1 MDTPYTEGEAAFT
14 HLTGTQ
20 IRCCYARRPA
30 GKTQG
35 LAWSLHGLGHAH
47 RLDGSTLS
55 LRLTAYDW
63 PSSRKTPFDLA
74 RYSVP
79 GYMAPLRDLPPEGMP
94 GSTCG
99 FKGGS
104 YLLSIASTKSW

>member
-1 MDTPYTEGEAAFT
+1 MDTHRSRIYTDRDSDPMLLCSAASRQNPGPGMVF
-14 HLTGTQ
+14 
-20 IRCCYARRPA
+20 
-30 GKTQG
+30 
-35 LAWSLHGLGHAH
+35 AWSLHGHAH